1 MAADNEEFDFV
12 SLLQSPLQMLG
23 AARKTMNMMLET
35 VQSLQRSA
43 VALETLLSRLD
54 SLVDSVEAPA
64 RALAP
69 EMDKFAKRMREVGD
83 ALDGPIDSIV
93 PGIQRMAT
101 AFDRMSFDQLPDAV
115 ELLSAQIMGMV
126 GSLGDLPKRLGPL
139 GDLLGGAGGLFGL
152 GRTASP
158 VPAMATMVTRASA
171 AAPKE
176 VAAKKVAAKKVA
188 AKKVAAKKVAAKKV
202 AAKKVA
208 AKDGR

>member
-1 MAADNEEFDFV
+1 MAADNEEFDFA

-23 AARKTMNMMLET
+23 AARKTMNAMVET

-43 VALETLLSRLD
+43 AALESLLSRLD
-54 SLVDSVEAPA
+54 SLVDSVDAPA

-93 PGIQRMAT
+93 PGMQRMAA

-126 GSLGDLPKRLGPL
+126 GNLGELPKRFGPL
-139 GDLLGGAGGLFGL
+139 SDLLGGAGGLFGL
-152 GRTASP
+152 GRPTP
-158 VPAMATMVTRASA
+158 QITPAAAKATMVTRAP
-171 AAPKE
+171 APKTKKVPAKKV
-176 VAAKKVAAKKVA
+176 VAKKVPAKKVAAK
-188 AKKVAAKKVAAKKV
+188 
-202 AAKKVA
+202 
-208 AKDGR
+208 RSR

>member
-1 MAADNEEFDFV
+1 MADNEEFDFA
-12 SLLQSPLQMLG
+12 SLLQSPLQMMG
-23 AARKTMNMMLET
+23 MARKTMNAMVET

-43 VALETLLSRLD
+43 AALESLLSRLD

-93 PGIQRMAT
+93 PGMQRMAT

-152 GRTASP
+152 GRPASSVSQTSP
-158 VPAMATMVTRASA
+158 VPAKATMVTSA
-171 AAPKE
+171 P
-176 VAAKKVAAKKVA
+176 AKKVAAKKVA
-188 AKKVAAKKVAAKKV
+188 VKKVPAKKVPAKK
-202 AAKKVA
+202 
-208 AKDGR
+208 GR

>member
-1 MAADNEEFDFV
+1 MAADNEEFDFA

-23 AARKTMNMMLET
+23 AARKTMNMMVET

-43 VALETLLSRLD
+43 AALETLLSRLD

-171 AAPKE
+171 AAPR
-176 VAAKKVAAKKVA
+176 
-188 AKKVAAKKVAAKKV
+188 KVAAKKVAAKKV